1 MMKPLTSLLFP
12 VTAFAS
18 NKVGEFTGN
27 GFIFKDTVEVVAV
40 EDPDVEGVT
49 VYISDFKRSL
59 IDKLSKNFFSEPSQA
74 SVTCAATGPVR
85 IADMNRVRGSSGG
98 EVFSESKGLN
108 LFQNKTLRVRRLF
121 DEAHNTLTA
130 MDLPLANTG
139 PPFALFQFPL
149 RSLLRRLPV
158 CGERGLVNVH
168 HLVQASNHCSSKE
181 QGGNLHVREIYHFF
195 PTSLLLYLVP
205 GPLAPLYYSG
215 QFVPLI
221 VFFLLFLA
229 IVKNNKLHHFVRFNC
244 MQGVMLDIV
253 SMLFT
258 LLRAYVP
265 AEVRWSFILDIYDMF
280 SWNICM
286 CTILYCVFFSLAGK
300 YADVPYISESVY
312 LQVDASL

>member
-1 MMKPLTSLLFP
+1 MEGLVSCSAREAISCLNRAAISPRISNLRINRKLTTSASLHREDLSRSSICRHNSLSPGLRSIQQQRAGRKPPRQAVTPVRAADAASVPTGNRGPPSLL
-12 VTAFAS
+12 VRLASAFL
-18 NKVGEFTGN
+18 
-27 GFIFKDTVEVVAV
+27 
-40 EDPDVEGVT
+40 
-49 VYISDFKRSL
+49 YIVPW
-59 IDKLSKNFFSEPSQA
+59 IDIL
-74 SVTCAATGPVR
+74 
-85 IADMNRVRGSSGG
+85 
-98 EVFSESKGLN
+98 
-108 LFQNKTLRVRRLF
+108 TL
-121 DEAHNTLTA
+121 
-130 MDLPLANTG
+130 G
-139 PPFALFQFPL
+139 
-149 RSLLRRLPV
+149 
-158 CGERGLVNVH
+158 
-168 HLVQASNHCSSKE
+168 
-181 QGGNLHVREIYHFF
+181 REIYHFF